1 MSKDLYEKLCS
12 YYEFMLGPL
21 PWRDEFKRALRDTLS
36 EDELV
41 VFFGIPFS
49 GRATHT
55 ELAKKAKLPAS
66 RLQAILNRLAG
77 EGLIMAYTREGQ
89 RVYER
94 GNPVFMTEQQV
105 RKPEDTPRRGFLRS
119 LL

>member
-21 PWRDEFKRALRDTLS
+21 PWRDEFKRALRDTVS

-49 GRATHT
+49 GS
-55 ELAKKAKLPAS
+55 LP
-66 RLQAILNRLAG
+66 I
-77 EGLIMAYTREGQ
+77 
-89 RVYER
+89 ER
-94 GNPVFMTEQQV
+94 
-105 RKPEDTPRRGFLRS
+105 
-119 LL
+119 